1 MFEFS
6 IKKVVQVKIRFSA
19 QKNAH
24 FSGFVGLFISFYESK
39 KPFSALFRFFSSCE
53 ESFFFFLFTQ
63 KANFWF
69 YYQLKRLIY
78 DPEN

>member
-1 MFEFS
+1 M
-6 IKKVVQVKIRFSA
+6 KIRFSA

-53 ESFFFFLFTQ
+53 ESFFFFIYAEGQFLVLLSAQ
-63 KANFWF
+63 KVN
-69 YYQLKRLIY
+69 L
-78 DPEN
+78 